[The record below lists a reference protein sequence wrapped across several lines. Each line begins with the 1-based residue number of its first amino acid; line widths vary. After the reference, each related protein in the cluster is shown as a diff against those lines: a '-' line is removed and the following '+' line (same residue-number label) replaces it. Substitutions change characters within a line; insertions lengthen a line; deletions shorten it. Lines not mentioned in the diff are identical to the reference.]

1 LEKKSKRKR
10 LQIYLVTGLERG
22 LAGEPCEFTIV
33 TKDAGPG
40 GLALAVHGPSKA
52 EITCTD
58 NGDGTCTVQYVPDE
72 PGKLWLSSIII
83 NSSGCV
89 LVSPV
94 HLNVS
99 FFFSFQ
105 LVTH

>member
-1 LEKKSKRKR
+1 MKANVCKFAYFAG
-10 LQIYLVTGLERG
+10 LQRG

-72 PGKLWLSSIII
+72 PGKPVVQFTFFISSFRFWHREPSSI
-83 NSSGCV
+83 
-89 LVSPV
+89 L
-94 HLNVS
+94 
-99 FFFSFQ
+99 
-105 LVTH
+105 

>member
-1 LEKKSKRKR
+1 MNANVCEFA
-10 LQIYLVTGLERG
+10 YFVGLERG

-72 PGKLWLSSIII
+72 PGKLS
-83 NSSGCV
+83 
-89 LVSPV
+89 
-94 HLNVS
+94 
-99 FFFSFQ
+99 FSFG
-105 LVTH
+105 LFCGILHPVRCCKENII

>member
-1 LEKKSKRKR
+1 MQTAVNLLSF
-10 LQIYLVTGLERG
+10 QDWSVD

-72 PGKLWLSSIII
+72 PGKLS
-83 NSSGCV
+83 
-89 LVSPV
+89 
-94 HLNVS
+94 
-99 FFFSFQ
+99 FSFGSEEISR
-105 LVTH
+105 L